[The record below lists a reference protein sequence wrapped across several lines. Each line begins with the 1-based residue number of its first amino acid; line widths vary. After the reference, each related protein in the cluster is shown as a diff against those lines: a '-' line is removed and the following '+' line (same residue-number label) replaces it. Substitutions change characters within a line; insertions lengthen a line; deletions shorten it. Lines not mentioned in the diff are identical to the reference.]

1 MPENPLFPRGLR
13 LAGLAAAAA
22 LLLSG
27 CATPGDESD
36 SAASS
41 AVEGTTDEESMTATT
56 VPADALPGDAG
67 DYTDYY
73 EQELEWSSCEDTMM
87 CADVTVPM
95 DYEDPGAGE
104 DLEIRIISS
113 ETGGEDEY
121 LLTNPGGPG
130 SSGYNTVADTLTSAF
145 SEELVETY
153 NVVGFDPRGVHRSS
167 PVTCLDDAE
176 MDEYRQQV
184 SDEQL
189 DTDAAYAEAR
199 ESAAELAA
207 QCEAESGDLLVHVDT
222 LSAARDMDVI
232 RAALGQDE
240 LDYLGFSYGTKLG
253 LTYAEH
259 YGQRV
264 GRFVLDG
271 MFDVSIEAHELNT
284 QQALGFE
291 DALENYA
298 QWCTEQ
304 ENCAAGDT
312 VDEVV
317 QSTQDLFAEVDEEP
331 VQGAD
336 GRTINVSTL
345 VSGFITPL
353 YNQLSWPVLSEALN
367 MALSED
373 DFSAFQYFADLQSG
387 RSPDGNYDWI
397 NSFAFTAVM
406 CLDYPMP
413 EDPEQIEA
421 EFEEVSDQAPTF
433 GPYLGHRGVV
443 CQEWPA
449 ESVAEPWDPGL
460 TEVEEILFIGTTG
473 DPATPVEWAE
483 NMHESVPQSS
493 LIIREGEGH
502 LGYQAGNDCV
512 DDAVDGYLLG
522 GDLAEGRTEC

>member
-1 MPENPLFPRGLR
+1 MPKNPRFPHTLR
-13 LAGLAAAAA
+13 LASLATVSV

-27 CATPGDESD
+27 CADPSGGAD
-36 SAASS
+36 SADGGAGAESS
-41 AVEGTTDEESMTATT
+41 AEPMTATS
-56 VPADALPGDAG
+56 VPTEALPGEAE
-67 DYTDYY
+67 DYTEYY
-73 EQELEWSSCEDTMM
+73 EQELDWTSCEDTMM
-87 CADVTVPM
+87 CAEVTVPL
-95 DYEDPGAGE
+95 DYAEPGAGD
-104 DLEIRIISS
+104 DLEISIISS
-113 ETGGEDEY
+113 ETGGDEEY

-130 SSGYNTVADTLTSAF
+130 SSGYDTVAETLSSAF
-145 SEELVETY
+145 SEELIEAY
-153 NVVGFDPRGVHRSS
+153 NIVGFDPRGVHRSS

-176 MDEYRQQV
+176 MDAYRQEV

-189 DTDAAYAEAR
+189 ETEAAYTEAR

-207 QCEAESGDLLVHVDT
+207 QCEAESGELLGHVDT

-232 RAALGQDE
+232 RAALGQEE

-253 LTYAEH
+253 LTYAEQ

-271 MFDVSIEAHELNT
+271 MFDVSISAHELNK

-312 VDEVV
+312 SEEVV
-317 QSTQDLFAEVDEEP
+317 RSTQDLFAEVDESP

-345 VSGFITPL
+345 VSGFITPM
-353 YNQLSWPVLSEALN
+353 YNRQSWPVLSEALTL
-367 MALSED
+367 ALEQD
-373 DFSAFQYFADLQSG
+373 DFSAFQYFADLQAG
-387 RSPDGNYDWI
+387 READGSYDWI
-397 NSFAFTAVM
+397 NTFAFTAVM

-413 EDPEQIEA
+413 GDSEQIEA
-421 EFEEVSDQAPTF
+421 EFEEVSDEAPTF

-449 ESVAEPWDPGL
+449 ENVAEPWEPTLSD
-460 TEVEEILFIGTTG
+460 TEEILFIGTTG

-483 NMHESVPQSS
+483 NMHEMVPQSS
-493 LIIREGEGH
+493 LIVREGEGH
-502 LGYQAGNDCV
+502 LGYRAGNTCV
-512 DDAVDGYLLG
+512 NEAVDGYLLDG
-522 GDLAEGRTEC
+522 ELQEGRSDC